1 VLTHQSTATTVHAG
15 SWPAKLG
22 GRVAWL
28 VDPHVRFD
36 VPGAIFVDP
45 ADSGVD
51 AVRAV
56 AASFGDCDTVVGVGG
71 GGLLDL
77 VKLACLVDADPGLAD
92 VLTSRGRRAGVIP
105 LPAGPSPV
113 RRRVL
118 VPTTVGTGVEV
129 SAVACL
135 TVDGGKRLVA
145 GSRLRPEVAVLD
157 PARTASLP
165 VRLLREGVLEA
176 LLRVL
181 GPVVGSAHVGGL
193 PDAEA
198 AMLARELVAVGDRF
212 AAGDVTAAGRL
223 SAAQLSAA
231 THTGW
236 ALVGR
241 QPDAARHWYLANE
254 LSTVLSVRKMVATA
268 HVVPA
273 VWERILRGDE
283 RFGFADRL
291 DAAWRWI
298 SESPPV
304 EGFRELLRRWDL
316 EPDVVPSPEEIA
328 EATANAL
335 KAWGGTLPMLA
346 GLGADDIAGIYQGS
360 VVCST

>member
-1 VLTHQSTATTVHAG
+1 MLTRQSTPTTVHAG
-15 SWPAKLG
+15 SWPARLG
-22 GRVAWL
+22 GRVTWL
-28 VDPHVRFD
+28 VDPNVRFD

-45 ADSGVD
+45 GDSGVD

-71 GGLLDL
+71 GSLLDL
-77 VKLACLVDADPGLAD
+77 VKLASLVDVDPGLAD

-118 VPTTVGTGVEV
+118 VPTTIGTGVEV
-129 SAVACL
+129 SSVACL

-145 GSRLRPEVAVLD
+145 GARLRPEAAVLD

-165 VRLLREGVLEA
+165 ARLLREGVLEA

-181 GPVVGSAHVGGL
+181 GPVAGGPRVGGL

-212 AAGDVTAAGRL
+212 AAGDVTADGRL
-223 SAAQLSAA
+223 HAAELSAA

-241 QPDAARHWYLANE
+241 KPYAARHWYLANE
-254 LSTVLSVRKMVATA
+254 LSTVLGVRKMVATA
-268 HVVPA
+268 HVVPV
-273 VWERILRGDE
+273 VWERILSGDE
-283 RFGFADRL
+283 RFGVADRL
-291 DAAWRWI
+291 AEAWRWI
-298 SESPPV
+298 SELPPV
-304 EGFRELLRRWDL
+304 EGFRELVRRWDL
-316 EPDVVPSPEEIA
+316 EPAVAPTRQEIA
-328 EATANAL
+328 AATDNAL
-335 KAWGGTLPMLA
+335 RAWGGTLPMLA
-346 GLGADDIAGIYQGS
+346 GLDADDIAGIYEGS
-360 VVCST
+360 VACST